1 MDTTGSFA
9 SFFGSSV
16 LPRSFAHIPVL
27 AIDFALAL
35 ALALALDF
43 AVAHVSC
50 SFLSSLLRFS
60 SSICFFPTV
69 LSGPLLIRFIGSWAS
84 GLHGVWRVCAAC
96 TRRLAHSRTQ
106 ERLWPHLCG
115 NGCPKRAF
123 WVPKSDEKV
132 QKMRTCFLTGKVD
145 LEW

>member
-27 AIDFALAL
+27 AIDFALAI
-35 ALALALDF
+35 AIALALDF

-69 LSGPLLIRFIGSWAS
+69 LSGPLLIRFIGSW
-84 GLHGVWRVCAAC
+84 GPRFHGVWRVCVAF

-115 NGCPKRAF
+115 NGCPKRSF
-123 WVPKSDEKV
+123 WVPKSDQKV
-132 QKMRTCFLTGKVD
+132 QKRRTFGKTSEVD
-145 LEW
+145 LDW

>member
-35 ALALALDF
+35 ALVLALDF

-50 SFLSSLLRFS
+50 LFLVSLLRFC
-60 SSICFFPTV
+60 SSIRFFPTV
-69 LSGPLLIRFIGSWAS
+69 LSGPLLIRF
-84 GLHGVWRVCAAC
+84 
-96 TRRLAHSRTQ
+96 
-106 ERLWPHLCG
+106 
-115 NGCPKRAF
+115 
-123 WVPKSDEKV
+123 
-132 QKMRTCFLTGKVD
+132 TG
-145 LEW
+145 

>member
-1 MDTTGSFA
+1 MDTTISFA
-9 SFFGSSV
+9 SFFGSIV
-16 LPRSFAHIPVL
+16 LPRRFAHIPAL

-35 ALALALDF
+35 ALALDF
-43 AVAHVSC
+43 PVAHVSC
-50 SFLSSLLRFS
+50 LFLVSVLRFCSSL
-60 SSICFFPTV
+60 CFFPTV

-132 QKMRTCFLTGKVD
+132 HKRRTFGKTSEVD
-145 LEW
+145 LDW